1 MYICYSEGGYKASKE
16 EYNEIAPKLPV
27 LPIPY
32 NKAKSLISLLDES
45 TTQLWGNRNVGPS
58 KTTVEVNVDNENKLS
73 ECRNILGVIEGK
85 EEPDKWVI
93 IGAHR
98 DAWIYGA
105 ADPGSGMS
113 IIMELARSF
122 GEEYKKDWKPR
133 RTIIFASWD
142 AEEPGIIGSY
152 EFVEDYSATLNHKA
166 VAYLNLDTAVS
177 IPQFLKMKATPN
189 FNSILYE
196 QSKLVDSPDGDYK
209 NLYDFW
215 IKTVNKYANSS
226 YSKPPVIPIGS
237 GSDYTAFLNEIG
249 VSSVDFAFG
258 SDIGLY
264 PVYHT
269 QHDTFEWME
278 KFGDPKFKYHRQLA
292 KFAARVLFSLSS
304 DSVLK
309 LSLNDYI
316 TKILKLIDDLKNE
329 IVKSEMDIDLTD
341 MEDLCMQLDSVVLG
355 HTKVKEDYLK
365 SDVNEENILSLI
377 NEKEA
382 FIDRQFIYGHGL
394 PGRKSFRHL
403 VFAPS
408 STNTYAG
415 SLFPGVVDA
424 IVANEEELAKKQFG
438 LLLSKLDAARSFIML
453 NNKNDFL

>member
-1 MYICYSEGGYKASKE
+1 MHISYSEGGYKASVE

-32 NKAKSLISLLDES
+32 NKAKFLISLLDET

-105 ADPGSGMS
+105 VDDGSGMS

-122 GEEYKKDWKPR
+122 GEEHKKGWKPR

-152 EFVEDYSATLNHKA
+152 EFVEDHSASLKHKA
-166 VAYLNLDTAVS
+166 VAYLNLDVAVS
-177 IPQFLKMKATPN
+177 IPQYLFMRATPN

-215 IKTVNKYANSS
+215 
-226 YSKPPVIPIGS
+226 
-237 GSDYTAFLNEIG
+237 D
-249 VSSVDFAFG
+249 
-258 SDIGLY
+258 
-264 PVYHT
+264 
-269 QHDTFEWME
+269 
-278 KFGDPKFKYHRQLA
+278 
-292 KFAARVLFSLSS
+292 
-304 DSVLK
+304 
-309 LSLNDYI
+309 
-316 TKILKLIDDLKNE
+316 KNRE
-329 IVKSEMDIDLTD
+329 
-341 MEDLCMQLDSVVLG
+341 Q
-355 HTKVKEDYLK
+355 
-365 SDVNEENILSLI
+365 
-377 NEKEA
+377 
-382 FIDRQFIYGHGL
+382 IY
-394 PGRKSFRHL
+394 
-403 VFAPS
+403 
-408 STNTYAG
+408 
-415 SLFPGVVDA
+415 
-424 IVANEEELAKKQFG
+424 Q
-438 LLLSKLDAARSFIML
+438 
-453 NNKNDFL
+453 